1 MAQSEGSD
9 VRRAFDGPDIEHDA
23 LIGFIEAR
31 NREDGERA
39 SSAGESRQLI
49 GEFLEDTNMNAKALS
64 TCRTILKQKTT
75 DKAMDIV
82 RSLKVALPMLE
93 AHLGGQQ
100 GEMDFTHEDPPEPI
114 DPDYADTLPGPSYET
129 TFVPGGDPEM
139 DAETAAFEDHLAEV
153 SEAAE

>member
-9 VRRAFDGPDIEHDA
+9 VRRAYDGPDIEHDK

-39 SSAGESRQLI
+39 SSAGESRQMI
-49 GEFLEDTNMNAKALS
+49 GEFLEQTNMNAKALS
-64 TCRTILKQKTT
+64 TCRTIMKQKTT

-82 RSLKVALPMLE
+82 RSLEAALPMLK

-100 GEMDFTHEDPPEPI
+100 SEMDLEPSEPEVV
-114 DPDYADTLPGPSYET
+114 DPDTELPKPSYEP
-129 TFVPGGDPEM
+129 TFTPGGDAEL
-139 DAETAAFEDHLAEV
+139 DADSDDFDRQLAEV
-153 SEAAE
+153 SAQ

>member
-9 VRRAFDGPDIEHDA
+9 VRRAYDGPDIEHDQ

-39 SSAGESRQLI
+39 SSAGESRQMI
-49 GEFLEDTNMNAKALS
+49 GDFLEQTNMNAKALS
-64 TCRTILKQKTT
+64 TCRTIMKQKTT

-82 RSLKVALPMLE
+82 RSLEAALPMLK

-100 GEMDFTHEDPPEPI
+100 SEMDLDPSEPEFV
-114 DPDYADTLPGPSYET
+114 DPDAELPDLPKPSYKPDFSPTGDADIDDET
-129 TFVPGGDPEM
+129 V
-139 DAETAAFEDHLAEV
+139 AFEDNLAEV
-153 SEAAE
+153 QA

>member
-9 VRRAFDGPDIEHDA
+9 VRRAYDGPDIEHDQ

-39 SSAGESRQLI
+39 SSAGESRQMI
-49 GEFLEDTNMNAKALS
+49 GDFLEQTNMNAKALS
-64 TCRTILKQKTT
+64 TCRTIMKQKTT

-82 RSLKVALPMLE
+82 RSLETALPMLK

-100 GEMDFTHEDPPEPI
+100 SELELSPGEPEMV
-114 DPDYADTLPGPSYET
+114 DPDAELPDEPRKPSYAP
-129 TFVPGGDPEM
+129 TFTPGGDA
-139 DAETAAFEDHLAEV
+139 DLDDDSDDFDRQLAEV
-153 SEAAE
+153 SAQ

>member
-9 VRRAFDGPDIEHDA
+9 VRRAYDGPDIEHDQ

-39 SSAGESRQLI
+39 SSAGESRELI
-49 GEFLEDTNMNAKALS
+49 REFLEGTNMNAKALS
-64 TCRTILKQKTT
+64 TCRVIMKQKST

-82 RSLKVALPMLE
+82 RSLEAALPMLK

-100 GEMDFTHEDPPEPI
+100 SEMDLDPSEPEFV
-114 DPDYADTLPGPSYET
+114 DPDAELPDLPKPSYEP
-129 TFVPGGDPEM
+129 TFTPGGD
-139 DAETAAFEDHLAEV
+139 AELDDESVAFEDHLAEV
-153 SEAAE
+153 SAS